1 MLLLLLLLQL
11 PMRFRS
17 REDASGRRLHEAL
30 FCVAFPPPLCRCPS
44 HTLIKPCSFLTCFPV
59 LSSLREKQY
68 LEAAANQVSRQK

>member
-30 FCVAFPPPLCRCPS
+30 FCVAFPPLSLPISHPHQTVQLPILLPCPQ
-44 HTLIKPCSFLTCFPV
+44 
-59 LSSLREKQY
+59 LSARKTVFGSGR
-68 LEAAANQVSRQK
+68 